1 MTSTRVKS
9 TGTWIPLKG
18 IDIMDS
24 APNKSKLTL
33 VVGATDNPER
43 YAYRAAELLQAKG
56 VPLIPIGIKKGL
68 IFGEEI
74 LDLRQKP
81 TLRGLHTITL
91 YLGPQNQSKWIDY
104 LIGLKPK
111 RIIFNPGTENPLFF
125 QRAKSVGIEALEA
138 CTLVMLTTGQF

>member
-1 MTSTRVKS
+1 
-9 TGTWIPLKG
+9 
-18 IDIMDS
+18 MDS

-91 YLGPQNQSKWIDY
+91 YLGPQNQSEWIDY

>member
-1 MTSTRVKS
+1 
-9 TGTWIPLKG
+9 
-18 IDIMDS
+18 MDS
-24 APNKSKLTL
+24 APNKSKPTL

-56 VPLIPIGIKKGL
+56 IPIVPIGIKKGVV
-68 IFGEEI
+68 FGEDI

-81 TLRGLHTITL
+81 ALLDIHTITL
-91 YLGPQNQSKWIDY
+91 YLGPQNQSEWIDY
-104 LIGLKPK
+104 LIGLQPR

-125 QRAKSVGIEALEA
+125 QKAEAAGIEALEA

>member
-1 MTSTRVKS
+1 
-9 TGTWIPLKG
+9 
-18 IDIMDS
+18 MDS

-43 YAYRAAELLQAKG
+43 YAYRAAELLQIKG
-56 VPLIPIGIKKGL
+56 IPFVPIGIKKGVV
-68 IFGEEI
+68 FGEEI

-81 TLRGLHTITL
+81 ILMGMHTITL
-91 YLGPQNQSKWIDY
+91 YLGPQNQSEWIDY
-104 LIGLKPK
+104 LICLRPQ

-125 QRAKSVGIEALEA
+125 QKAKTAGIEALEA

>member
-1 MTSTRVKS
+1 M
-9 TGTWIPLKG
+9 
-18 IDIMDS
+18 
-24 APNKSKLTL
+24 
-33 VVGATDNPER
+33 VVGATDNSER

-91 YLGPQNQSKWIDY
+91 YLGPQNQSEWIDY

>member
-1 MTSTRVKS
+1 
-9 TGTWIPLKG
+9 
-18 IDIMDS
+18 MDS

-33 VVGATDNPER
+33 VVGATDNSER

-91 YLGPQNQSKWIDY
+91 YLGPQNQSEWIDY